1 MSNRWRSEMTA
12 AWPAARALLK
22 SAKRSIAQPDSFD
35 KSFFSSSDGSLF
47 SSLLF
52 TGWANHKK
60 KKKHFK
66 AGASVSEASVSFS

>member
-1 MSNRWRSEMTA
+1 VKWKLPEEKQLHKNEEW
-12 AWPAARALLK
+12 
-22 SAKRSIAQPDSFD
+22 I
-35 KSFFSSSDGSLF
+35 
-47 SSLLF
+47 LF

>member
-35 KSFFSSSDGSLF
+35 KSFFSSSDGSF
-47 SSLLF
+47 F
-52 TGWANHKK
+52 GVTIHG
-60 KKKHFK
+60 
-66 AGASVSEASVSFS
+66 AGGQEK